1 MDYVVYSNRLLEY
14 RTKCNISQKE
24 LADAVGTCRT
34 TIVNIEKGTQEPRIQ
49 TAYRI
54 AAYFCVA
61 VTVIFPFHQNI
72 Y

>member
-34 TIVNIEKGTQEPRIQ
+34 TIVNIEKGT
-49 TAYRI
+49 
-54 AAYFCVA
+54 
-61 VTVIFPFHQNI
+61 
-72 Y
+72 